1 MKKLSFRGLIGL
13 VASSPWPL
21 AQRHWADGQ
30 PFIDAAKYVLGI
42 LTGGL
47 ARTVAVIVVCVLGYM
62 LLSGRI
68 EFPPGD
74 HTHCR
79 DHPDLRLG
87 VSGDRVDRERG
98 MTSIV
103 FKGLLRPPMQFGVPV
118 MFSHWS

>member
-13 VASSPWPL
+13 VALIAL
-21 AQRHWADGQ
+21 AFSAAALGADGQ

-68 EFPPGD
+68 EFRRAIILIAGII
-74 HTHCR
+74 
-79 DHPDLRLG
+79 LIFA
-87 VSGDRVDRERG
+87 SGYLATELIANVA
-98 MTSIV
+98 
-103 FKGLLRPPMQFGVPV
+103 
-118 MFSHWS
+118 